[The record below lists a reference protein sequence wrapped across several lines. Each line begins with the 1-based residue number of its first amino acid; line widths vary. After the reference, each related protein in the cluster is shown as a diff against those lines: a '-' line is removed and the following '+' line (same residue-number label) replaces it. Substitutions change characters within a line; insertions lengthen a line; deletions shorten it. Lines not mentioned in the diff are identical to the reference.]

1 MNYSERIYDFLDG
14 MLDTAEEAELL
25 RLAAD
30 NPEIRDEL
38 RQAITLQS
46 AFKADVRALTPPPA
60 LTQRIFSHVSAQRI
74 PSAQSQSTSIHA
86 PSGVTTNTPL
96 IAFVSSLI
104 TAIIV
109 LSLNNAVSNKAIN
122 NGLSPNTA
130 QTIIAAKSA
139 FSLAYLR
146 IAPTNH
152 NFERRNLASKN
163 NAVKRNL
170 PANNEHIASIGA
182 ALENVLAST
191 DSSAANHSDAINSA
205 STLAFS
211 TPDTTIS
218 TQIND
223 DFRQNAQSEYLQ
235 REDSPQAPIQEPFEP
250 ITPPEKPEESFFSR
264 IHLHARRIVS
274 TSLPSMD
281 FPSNP
286 ASFLRNT
293 AIGALWKLSAH
304 HAIGIELSEET
315 YLQRF
320 RARLSEGVPM
330 LDIVQNPSLLWGG
343 LAYRYT
349 FLPDKAFSPFLHSVL
364 GGTELGANGRVMLG
378 LTYSPDERTQFQIGV
393 ESSALLYFHQNVLYA
408 SPKLGFTYGVSLR
421 L

>member
-1 MNYSERIYDFLDG
+1 MNYTERIYDFLDG

-30 NPEIRDEL
+30 NAEIRDEL
-38 RQAITLQS
+38 RHAITLQT

-74 PSAQSQSTSIHA
+74 PSAQSQSASVHA

-96 IAFVSSLI
+96 TAFVSSLI
-104 TAIIV
+104 TAIV
-109 LSLNNAVSNKAIN
+109 LLSLNNAVSNKAIN
-122 NGLSPNTA
+122 NEQSPNTT

-139 FSLAYLR
+139 FPLAYLR
-146 IAPTNH
+146 IAPANH
-152 NFERRNLASKN
+152 NFERRNLVSN
-163 NAVKRNL
+163 NAVKGNL
-170 PANNEHIASIGA
+170 PANNEHITSIGA

-235 REDSPQAPIQEPFEP
+235 REDSPQARIQEPFEP
-250 ITPPEKPEESFFSR
+250 ITPPEKPEESFFGR
-264 IHLHARRIVS
+264 IQVHARRIVS

-293 AIGALWKLSAH
+293 AIGALWKLSDH

-320 RARLSEGVPM
+320 RARLSEGSPM

-349 FLPDKAFSPFLHSVL
+349 FFPDKAFSPFLHSVL